1 MHQTRHSEPAAPATE
16 LDVRALHEELAAA
29 EPPLLIDVREPH
41 EVALGAIAGAVHVP
55 LGRIVADAAQ
65 VVAELG
71 PQLGDRRP
79 VVTYCHHGMR
89 SLRAAQQLQA
99 AGVAEVRSLR
109 GGIDAWAVQ
118 IDPSVGR
125 Y

>member
-1 MHQTRHSEPAAPATE
+1 MHQTRKPDAAAPISELDVGTLKQALQAAPA
-16 LDVRALHEELAAA
+16 
-29 EPPLLIDVREPH
+29 PLLIDVREPH

-71 PQLGDRRP
+71 PQLADGRP

-89 SLRAAQQLQA
+89 SLRAAQQLQD

-118 IDPSVGR
+118 VDPSVGR